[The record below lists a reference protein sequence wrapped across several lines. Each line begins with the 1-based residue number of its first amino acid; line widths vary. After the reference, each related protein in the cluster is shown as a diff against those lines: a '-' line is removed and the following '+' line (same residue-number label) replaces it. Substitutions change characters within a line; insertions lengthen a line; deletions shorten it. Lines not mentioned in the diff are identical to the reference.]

1 MKAIADT
8 NLLLD
13 LTPREVE
20 VIRMALRA
28 QQDIHKRNDFKALV
42 IEVESLRSK
51 ISDAILD
58 LRQAFV

>member
-1 MKAIADT
+1 MTMAEAD
-8 NLLLD
+8 LLLD

-28 QQDIHKRNDFKALV
+28 QQEVHKRNDFKALV

-51 ISDAILD
+51 ITDAMLD
-58 LRQAFV
+58 LRKTLV

>member
-1 MKAIADT
+1 MTIAEAD
-8 NLLLD
+8 LLLD

-28 QQDIHKRNDFKALV
+28 QQEVHKRNDFKALV

-51 ISDAILD
+51 ITDAMLD
-58 LRQAFV
+58 LRKTLV

>member
-1 MKAIADT
+1 MSADT

-58 LRQAFV
+58 LRAAVV

>member
-1 MKAIADT
+1 MPANT

-20 VIRMALRA
+20 VIRSALR
-28 QQDIHKRNDFKALV
+28 QQEEQHRRNDFKVLRG
-42 IEVESLRSK
+42 ECEELRSK

-58 LRQAFV
+58 FRKTLV